1 MPESLSTSYRSPAE
15 NRKLQQSE
23 PNRLVCWKG
32 LQREVAEN
40 KHRIVVKGED
50 EHPNEL
56 MYDRVLDDR
65 MSTL

>member
-1 MPESLSTSYRSPAE
+1 VR
-15 NRKLQQSE
+15 LQ
-23 PNRLVCWKG
+23 KK
-32 LQREVAEN
+32 

-50 EHPNEL
+50 KHPNEL